1 MFRKRRTTST
11 LIPPRRFAMP
21 ILHVIIIMTIVAALL
36 IAVGLNWMYVAVG
49 YALLLLIIIALYRR

>member
-1 MFRKRRTTST
+1 
-11 LIPPRRFAMP
+11 MP